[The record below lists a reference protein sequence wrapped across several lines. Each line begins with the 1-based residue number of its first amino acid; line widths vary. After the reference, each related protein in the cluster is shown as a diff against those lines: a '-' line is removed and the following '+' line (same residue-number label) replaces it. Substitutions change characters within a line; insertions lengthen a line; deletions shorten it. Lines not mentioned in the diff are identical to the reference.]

1 MNEPRRKS
9 MWAYDW
15 FPYCFSSFYFVYMH
29 FSFFLVFLFC
39 SVDGCFQ
46 SGFYFKSTKHFIS
59 FCSFAGS
66 SLCGKQHIAS
76 SILYNFC
83 YPHQKTMQHIFTSNQ
98 QKIIKKIKTPTQ
110 KLKIK
115 QQRCEQEHIWFL
127 NGNFFFLNGSM
138 LRSIISIMPFQWR
151 VLRWDCGHGRLSLM
165 NGLGYY
171 YFQVLDFKLVQYLIF
186 QLQLVTRMA

>member
-1 MNEPRRKS
+1 MATSKSWLFSGLDRPRALSPTKRAEKQAVNAKVQMNEPRRKS

-59 FCSFAGS
+59 FCSFAVS
-66 SLCGKQHIAS
+66 SLCGKQHITS

-115 QQRCEQEHIWFL
+115 QQRCEQEHICFL
-127 NGNFFFLNGSM
+127 NGNIFFFNGSM
-138 LRSIISIMPFQWR
+138 LRSIISIMPFQ
-151 VLRWDCGHGRLSLM
+151 
-165 NGLGYY
+165 
-171 YFQVLDFKLVQYLIF
+171 
-186 QLQLVTRMA
+186 

>member
-1 MNEPRRKS
+1 

-29 FSFFLVFLFC
+29 FFFFFLVFLFC
-39 SVDGCFQ
+39 SVEGCFQ

-66 SLCGKQHIAS
+66 SLCGKQHITS

-83 YPHQKTMQHIFTSNQ
+83 YPHRKTMLHIFTSNQ
-98 QKIIKKIKTPTQ
+98 QKIIKKLKTPTQ

-115 QQRCEQEHIWFL
+115 QQRFEQEHICFL
-127 NGNFFFLNGSM
+127 NGNIFFFNGSM
-138 LRSIISIMPFQWR
+138 LRSIISIMPFQ
-151 VLRWDCGHGRLSLM
+151 
-165 NGLGYY
+165 
-171 YFQVLDFKLVQYLIF
+171 
-186 QLQLVTRMA
+186 